1 MIKFRVFGLPRSGTS
16 WVANWLSSGK
26 LLCVHDPYEWCR
38 SYNDY
43 HNWEQTTSCGISCT
57 GGWLF
62 DGWLLD
68 VPTILLERPIAEVQA
83 SLLKLGLPILRKDQI
98 DRWHSLPWERVT
110 LQQLM
115 DPDRARDIW
124 TFLRKHHFDLA
135 RHAQLRKF
143 NVTPSIDVIKQIKAE
158 LGAL

>member
-1 MIKFRVFGLPRSGTS
+1 
-16 WVANWLSSGK
+16 
-26 LLCVHDPYEWCR
+26 
-38 SYNDY
+38 
-43 HNWEQTTSCGISCT
+43 
-57 GGWLF
+57 
-62 DGWLLD
+62 
-68 VPTILLERPIAEVQA
+68 VQA